1 MEATSA
7 AVLITLALALVL
19 FGTSY
24 YYFTTRHKERLALL
38 EKGLPPTAFHQP
50 GAYLPLV
57 LLLGIL
63 CVGLSAGI
71 AAGAFL
77 RALPLTNS
85 QEYAYPVTIFFFLG
99 VSLVVAYYVLRT
111 LPPRV

>member
-1 MEATSA
+1 METTSA
-7 AVLITLALALVL
+7 AVLITLALSLVL

-38 EKGLPPTAFHQP
+38 EKGLPPTAFDRP
-50 GAYLPLV
+50 GAYLPLI

-63 CVGLSAGI
+63 CLGLAAGI

-77 RALPLTNS
+77 RALPLANS
-85 QEYAYPVTIFFFLG
+85 QEYAYPVAIFFFLG
-99 VSLVVAYYVLRT
+99 VSLVVAYLVLKN
-111 LPPRV
+111 LPPRT

>member
-1 MEATSA
+1 MEPTSA

-24 YYFTTRHKERLALL
+24 YYLTTRHKERLALL
-38 EKGLPPTAFHQP
+38 EKGLPPTAFDRP

-57 LLLGIL
+57 LLLGLL
-63 CVGLSAGI
+63 CMGLAIGI

-77 RALPLTNS
+77 RALPLANS
-85 QEYAYPVTIFFFLG
+85 QEYAYPVAIFFFLG
-99 VSLVVAYYVLRT
+99 LSLVVGYQVLKN
-111 LPPRV
+111 LPPRA

>member
-7 AVLITLALALVL
+7 AVLMTLALALVL

-24 YYFTTRHKERLALL
+24 YYLTTRHKERLALL
-38 EKGLPPTAFHQP
+38 EKGLSPTAFHRP
-50 GAYLPLV
+50 GAYLPLL

-63 CVGLSAGI
+63 CLGLATGI

-77 RALPLTNS
+77 RALPLANS
-85 QEYAYPVTIFFFLG
+85 QEYAYPVAIFFFLG

-111 LPPRV
+111 LPPRA

>member
-1 MEATSA
+1 MEPTSA
-7 AVLITLALALVL
+7 AVFMTLALALVL

-24 YYFTTRHKERLALL
+24 YYLTTRHKERLALL
-38 EKGLPPTAFHQP
+38 EKGLPPTAFHRP

-63 CVGLSAGI
+63 CLGLAAGI

-77 RALPLTNS
+77 RALPLPNS
-85 QEYAYPVTIFFFLG
+85 QEYAYPGAIFFCVGL
-99 VSLVVAYYVLRT
+99 SLVVAYHVLKT
-111 LPPRV
+111 LPPRP

>member
-1 MEATSA
+1 MEPTSA

-24 YYFTTRHKERLALL
+24 YYLTTRHKERLALL
-38 EKGLPPTAFHQP
+38 EKGLPPTAFDRP

-57 LLLGIL
+57 LLLGLL
-63 CVGLSAGI
+63 CMGLAVGI

-77 RALPLTNS
+77 RALPLANS
-85 QEYAYPVTIFFFLG
+85 QEYAYPGAIFFFLG
-99 VSLVVAYYVLRT
+99 LSLVVGYQVLKN
-111 LPPRV
+111 LPPRA